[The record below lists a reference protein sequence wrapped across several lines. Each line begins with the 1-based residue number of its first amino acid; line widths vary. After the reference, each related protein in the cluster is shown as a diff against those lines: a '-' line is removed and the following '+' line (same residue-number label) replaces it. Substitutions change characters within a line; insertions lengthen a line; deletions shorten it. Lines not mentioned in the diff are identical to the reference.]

1 MALILSEA
9 VGIVCA
15 SERHNNYSMSKFAYL
30 FEGLSPKRV
39 AIIALIA
46 VVMTSVVVWGLEN
59 TFLDLLVT
67 ALCLAMTVM
76 VAVTVAGNMRQRWI
90 SREAAQLLAV
100 IPAAML
106 GTLITVI
113 VKGRTLAYLIGD
125 EHWRVITTASMGIA
139 FGALITLIYIN
150 RERAARVQ
158 NTLLRAEADRNL
170 LEKQVLEARLQL
182 MQAQIEPHFLFNT
195 LANVK
200 HLVES
205 DSQSASHLLD
215 NLIRYLRIAMP
226 QMRETGST
234 LGREMDMAAAYL
246 EIFKMRMGGRLS
258 YEIQVPAAL
267 RDQPFPPMML
277 ITLVENAI
285 KHGVDPCCDA
295 GVVTLKAEAKEGK
308 LVVSVADTGQ
318 GMFPNSGGG
327 VGLVNIRERLAT
339 LFGRDA
345 KLYLMENQPRGV
357 VANIELPELRVPGGM
372 LAAT

>member
-9 VGIVCA
+9 VGNVCA
-15 SERHNNYSMSKFAYL
+15 HEGHNNDNMSKYAYL
-30 FEGLSPKRV
+30 LEGLSLKRV
-39 AIIALIA
+39 AITALIA
-46 VVMTSVVVWGLEN
+46 VVVTSVVVWGLEN
-59 TFLDLLVT
+59 TFPDLLVT

-76 VAVTVAGNMRQRWI
+76 IAVTVAGNMRQRWI

-125 EHWRVITTASMGIA
+125 EHWRVITTASMGIG
-139 FGALITLIYIN
+139 FGAVITLIYIN

-158 NTLLRAEADRNL
+158 NTLLRAEADKNL

-205 DSQSASHLLD
+205 DAQSASHLLD

-357 VANIELPELRVPGGM
+357 VANIELPVQRVPGDM
-372 LAAT
+372 LAAK